1 MKKGYKSIITF
12 SSLLLASITVDAI
25 PFVNNKSLFINAK
38 ATSNYSFVLG
48 ASNIASTSLI
58 KILIMIMKPK
68 KILIIR

>member
-38 ATSNYSFVLG
+38 ATSNY
-48 ASNIASTSLI
+48 
-58 KILIMIMKPK
+58 ILF
-68 KILIIR
+68 